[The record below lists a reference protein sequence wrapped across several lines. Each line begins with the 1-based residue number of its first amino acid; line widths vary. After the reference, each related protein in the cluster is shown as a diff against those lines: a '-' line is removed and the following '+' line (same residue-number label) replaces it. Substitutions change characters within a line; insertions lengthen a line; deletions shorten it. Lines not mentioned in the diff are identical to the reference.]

1 MGWPDGGQN
10 ELLPHPTGTAGSQ
23 PREHAASELKRLQSK
38 KSQLTALE
46 VPSDDLWRGPWVGA
60 GGDPGTLPR
69 FVLSDWSHGRIHLA
83 RTTEPIR
90 VLFSMYSVLQL
101 KGVFWFFFY

>member
-1 MGWPDGGQN
+1 M
-10 ELLPHPTGTAGSQ
+10 SY
-23 PREHAASELKRLQSK
+23 KRLQSK

-46 VPSDDLWRGPWVGA
+46 VPSDDLWRGSWVGA

>member
-1 MGWPDGGQN
+1 MSSCHTRRARQ
-10 ELLPHPTGTAGSQ
+10 EAS
-23 PREHAASELKRLQSK
+23 RESTWLMSYKRLQSK

-101 KGVFWFFFY
+101 KGVFWFFFLLMLLESC